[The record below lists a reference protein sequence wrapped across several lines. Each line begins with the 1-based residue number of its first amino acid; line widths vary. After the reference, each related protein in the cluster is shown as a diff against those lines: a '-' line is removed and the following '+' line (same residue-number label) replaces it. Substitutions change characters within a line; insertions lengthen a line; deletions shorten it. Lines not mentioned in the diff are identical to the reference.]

1 MELSKCI
8 RNILKH
14 IDSEIFIKKNSIFYI
29 QDLIYK
35 FIKRII
41 NICDLIINEH
51 NLKFVNEN
59 TVKTTFLI
67 ITKKKSNNNLL
78 KLCIKNC
85 ENSLKN
91 FKEYDR
97 SCFSLDRANLS
108 NKSNLT
114 ISTNIIKKIVNQL
127 SRTKINTK
135 GLIYLSALIEYLICE
150 LLDISVKNT
159 KKNGNKKITIESI
172 EKSITDDI
180 ELNFILD

>member
-127 SRTKINTK
+127 SR
-135 GLIYLSALIEYLICE
+135 IEYLICE